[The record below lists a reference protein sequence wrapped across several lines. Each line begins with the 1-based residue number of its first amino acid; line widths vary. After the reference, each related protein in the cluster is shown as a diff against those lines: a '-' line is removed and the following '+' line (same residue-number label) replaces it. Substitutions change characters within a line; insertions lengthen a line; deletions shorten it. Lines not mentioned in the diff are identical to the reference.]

1 MEFETSTLGC
11 GRVGNVMFSDESQF
25 SLRSD
30 SRRVTIWREHE
41 TRFEP
46 RNIPEKHHF
55 PSRAV
60 MVWAG
65 IMMDATQTSISLT
78 RGSATAQRYRD
89 EVLEPFMLASFE
101 VLSVLTSYSWMIM
114 RYIPERC

>member
-11 GRVGNVMFSDESQF
+11 GRVGQCDVHSVDESQF
-25 SLRSD
+25 SLSD

-41 TRFEP
+41 TRFEL

-65 IMMDATQTSISLT
+65 IMMDGHTDLHFFDTVCDCSKI
-78 RGSATAQRYRD
+78 
-89 EVLEPFMLASFE
+89 
-101 VLSVLTSYSWMIM
+101 
-114 RYIPERC
+114 